1 MNKYSKIRVSVRA
14 VCIADEKMLFQTDL
28 KDSIPVYTTLGG
40 ELEPGEKMEERL
52 KIEFMEEAG
61 TEIVIIK
68 YLFVIENFLMYYDK
82 PVHSLEHYFLIKIPS
97 VQLTSRES
105 HLSFHWLPLK
115 EIESLNIKPQILKDI
130 ILKGEL
136 LNARHLTSE

>member
-1 MNKYSKIRVSVRA
+1 MRA

-28 KDSIPVYTTLGG
+28 KDSIPVYATLGG

-61 TEIVIIK
+61 IKIEIVK
-68 YLFVIENFLMYYDK
+68 YLFVVENFLIYNGK